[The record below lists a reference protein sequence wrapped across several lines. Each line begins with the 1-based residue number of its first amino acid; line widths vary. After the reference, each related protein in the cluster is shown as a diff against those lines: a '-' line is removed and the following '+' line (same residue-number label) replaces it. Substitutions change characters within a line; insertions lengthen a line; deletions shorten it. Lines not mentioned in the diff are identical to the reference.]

1 MIQIKLMDYI
11 LNLHLIKMYNYQI
24 YILQYINPKN
34 QDSFFILGQK
44 INLLNI
50 IYINIRNYENKY

>member
-1 MIQIKLMDYI
+1 MDYI